1 MQSVLP
7 QITSSQRFVV
17 WKHDGVVLGV
27 RLVTSFFNPRRVA
40 GQFLREPPAVVIS
53 AQSLSAVVNQGGGQ
67 TSIRVRKWGCSQV
80 SS

>member
-53 AQSLSAVVNQGGGQ
+53 AQSLSAVVNKGGGANKH
-67 TSIRVRKWGCSQV
+67 TRKKMGV
-80 SS
+80 